1 MGCEEKIKSSS
12 LLKLG
17 WSKNDEFNSIEIVFI
32 ITTVLTDVTQLSMY
46 QGGSRL
52 TLWNGKVSAGLLSL
66 EKKIGGYLNKNGK

>member
-66 EKKIGGYLNKNGK
+66 EIKRGGYLYKNDK